1 VFSLQKEFRNSRRKE
16 QIISILGFTT
26 TKGTIKLFM
35 DRFKYWL
42 TGIVILSIIGLQACK
57 DDDIPLSGDAAVNKW
72 IYENMTF
79 WYYWN
84 TRIPAKTNQN
94 LGPEDFFNSLLVK
107 DEDRFS
113 AIYEDYEETL
123 SALEGVSKE
132 AGYEYTLYRET
143 ETGST
148 VIAQVLYIKPGSP
161 AASTVLKR
169 GDIISHINGQ
179 QITLTNYRSLIQQ
192 TGENHTITYKPITVT
207 GVSTGFLGDP
217 VTLSLSAVTFNENP
231 NFFHTTFDI
240 DGKKAGYFVYN
251 FFASGIGDGTQ
262 YNDEMDQIMAD
273 FKAQGITD
281 LIVDLR
287 YNGGGYVEASINL
300 ASLIG
305 KNIDESKIFTKRE
318 YNSKV
323 VDNFKLRD
331 SDLIQRFKFK
341 SQNVGNTLPG
351 NLYVLTG
358 SQTASASELVINALR
373 PFMNVTLIGEQT
385 VGKNVGSIPLYEE
398 NNPKNRWLILPIVV
412 KSFNSNNQSDYGN
425 GFVPNFMIDEGI
437 YLYPLGD
444 REEPLLSFALA
455 QLSSASGRSGLPQTK
470 NIFAKKLGTSIE
482 FKNNGIR
489 TILLEKALEQE

>member
-1 VFSLQKEFRNSRRKE
+1 MIKNKSRGYSVFK
-16 QIISILGFTT
+16 TT
-26 TKGTIKLFM
+26 GTTLKLDM
-35 DRFKYWL
+35 NKIGYWL
-42 TGIVILSIIGLQACK
+42 TGVVLLAIIGLQSCK
-57 DDDIPLSGDAAVNKW
+57 DDDAPLSENAVVNKW
-72 IYENMTF
+72 IYDNMTF

-84 TRIPAKTNQN
+84 TRIPANPNRN
-94 LGPEDFFNSLLVK
+94 LTPGDFFNSLLEK

-161 AASTVLKR
+161 AASTALKR
-169 GDIISHINGQ
+169 GDIITHINGQ

-192 TGENHTITYKPITVT
+192 TGENHTITYKPLTVT
-207 GVSTGFLGDP
+207 GISSGFLGDP
-217 VTLSLSAVTFNENP
+217 LTLSLNAITFNENP
-231 NFFHTTFDI
+231 NFLHTTFDVE
-240 DGKKAGYFVYN
+240 GKKVGYFVYN
-251 FFASGIGDGTQ
+251 FFASGIGEGTE

-323 VDNFKLRD
+323 VDYFNLTD
-331 SDLIQRFKFK
+331 SDLIQRFIFK
-341 SQNVGNTLPG
+341 SQNIGNALPG
-351 NLYVLTG
+351 NVYVLTG

-373 PFMNVTLIGEQT
+373 PFMNVILIGEVT

-398 NNPKNRWLILPIVV
+398 NDPKNRWLMLPIVV

-425 GFVPNFMIDEGI
+425 GFVPDFLIDEGI

-455 QLSSASGRSGLPQTK
+455 QLSSSSGRTELPQTK
-470 NIFAKKLGTSIE
+470 NFYAKKLGTSIE
-482 FKNNGIR
+482 FRNNGLR
-489 TILLEKALEQE
+489 TIQLEDHLLEEKNQ